1 MRIIGGTAKGRIIHF
16 PAGSKERPTSDFLRE
31 ALLNLC
37 GSVAGK
43 TFLDLFAGSGSVGL
57 EAISRGAEEAYFIE
71 KSKVL
76 SAIAQK
82 NINNCDFEKK
92 CRVINKDVRTGL
104 NDLYKKKCKFDI
116 IFADPP
122 YNKGFVESALK
133 WMTEYPVFKEDALI
147 VIQHSTR
154 EGLDSFL
161 AEKVCSKFIWHQKD
175 QRKYGDNAISF
186 LKTEHK

>member
-37 GSVAGK
+37 GSVVGK

-76 SAIAQK
+76 SAIAKK
-82 NINNCDFEKK
+82 NISNCDFEKK
-92 CRVINKDVRTGL
+92 CRVINKDVRSAL
-104 NDLYKKKCKFDI
+104 SDLYKKKCKFDI

-133 WMTEYPVFKEDALI
+133 WLTEYPVFKEDTLI

-161 AEKVCSKFIWHQKD
+161 AEKDCGKFIWHQVD